1 MTTSVEF
8 NLSVTLGRD
17 VPAPNRFQLSERIKM
32 FTDQEIR
39 LIIAMRN
46 TGSSLEDVA
55 RLFNTDRL
63 TIRQTES
70 KFYRSQRENA
80 NAVQ

>member
-1 MTTSVEF
+1 
-8 NLSVTLGRD
+8 
-17 VPAPNRFQLSERIKM
+17 M

-70 KFYRSQRENA
+70 KFYRLKKEKEN
-80 NAVQ
+80 V

>member
-1 MTTSVEF
+1 
-8 NLSVTLGRD
+8 
-17 VPAPNRFQLSERIKM
+17 M

-46 TGSSLEDVA
+46 TGSSLEEVA